1 MKTKHFKLLGCAAL
15 SIMCAMVS
23 HAQSVSSTPVGY
35 VTQTINA
42 GTGVL
47 KLSNSMEQCQ
57 FLFCNSQWFCITS
70 FLNDAGATVGDL
82 TTDGSLCTSSASGTL
97 RITSG
102 IK

>member
-42 GTGVL
+42 GIGYLSLEYPLENAVVFTGSGV
-47 KLSNSMEQCQ
+47 SSV
-57 FLFCNSQWFCITS
+57 T
-70 FLNDAGATVGDL
+70 ATD
-82 TTDGSLCTSSASGTL
+82 
-97 RITSG
+97 
-102 IK
+102 